1 MAGAKEGSTSGGA
14 GGDPDADRL
23 PGALGLLET
32 FVMTACDAEA
42 EWPAQIAAGV
52 AAGVDFVVANPAL
65 ATVWVEET
73 AGEGPYRGRYERLVA
88 RLCHLIRL
96 RAPRDP
102 RLPLVTDEAR
112 VAGMVGL
119 VGDHI
124 RIGRIDRLV
133 ALKPELVLVALLP
146 YLGFGEAREW
156 ANLFAKDG
164 GDS

>member
-1 MAGAKEGSTSGGA
+1 VAGTDEGSVGRGVGVGSGA
-14 GGDPDADRL
+14 DAL
-23 PGALGLLET
+23 PGALGLLESS
-32 FVMTACDAEA
+32 VLSACDTEA

-73 AGEGPYRGRYERLVA
+73 AGQGSYRGRYEQLVA
-88 RLCHLIRL
+88 RLCELIRL
-96 RAPRDP
+96 RAPGDS
-102 RLPLVTDEAR
+102 RLPLATDEAR

-146 YLGFGEAREW
+146 YLGFEEAREW
-156 ANLFAKDG
+156 ANRFVKEG
-164 GDS
+164 GCD